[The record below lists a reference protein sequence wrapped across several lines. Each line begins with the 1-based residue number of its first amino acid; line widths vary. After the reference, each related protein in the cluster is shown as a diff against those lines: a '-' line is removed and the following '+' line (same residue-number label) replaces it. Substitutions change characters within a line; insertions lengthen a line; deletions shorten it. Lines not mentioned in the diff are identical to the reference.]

1 MIIYNQKGR
10 KRPSKELT
18 METVKI
24 TYDNGDSSVT
34 RINGTRE
41 EVAKYYMGKCFN
53 LGVEADDMHK
63 VVKVEFPDSEGKFN

>member
-1 MIIYNQKGR
+1 
-10 KRPSKELT
+10 

-24 TYDNGDSSVT
+24 TYDNGDYSVT

-41 EVAKYYMGKCFN
+41 EIAKYYMGKWFN

-63 VVKVEFPDSEGKFN
+63 AVKVEFDF